1 MLQTPLQ
8 PLLRAQALMQRLRL
22 RHKLLLVLLALGL
35 PLAGLLAWQ
44 QVQAA
49 RERAVQHQRLLALEA
64 ALGLADLAA
73 ELEGNVSAEGRT
85 QAAKAMDL
93 LGPGPWDDAWN
104 SLRKRLDDPVQLQA
118 HRAAVRSDLR
128 RALLLISHQSGLLLH
143 ARQGEA
149 LRLQLLID
157 GLPLLQAQVDLMALR
172 VTPGQLPDMS
182 DADLGRLRAQR
193 QELVILVDEAG
204 ARIDALAVADGG
216 PQPAWQAVAPRLAAY
231 LRAVEHALVAP
242 DELQDHEELGQ
253 LARRSVQGLQA
264 VRLSMGAAARA
275 QVQGALDRGVRD
287 GWVWLTISVGGLVV
301 VASLV
306 LLLLRSLAESMG
318 CLQQQVRAIAQGNL
332 GQSSRVPGRD
342 ELAQLGQLVDG
353 MGQRMSS
360 MVAEIR
366 TSAVRV
372 GEAGQRVAEEALSL
386 ARHNEEQ
393 GAGLGGSLR
402 EVDQMAQDLR
412 LTLETAHDLQG
423 VCERLHEQGSEGQSV
438 MARAIDGVAE
448 LQGSARRIGEING
461 VIDDIAFQT
470 NLVALNASVEAARAG
485 ESGRGF
491 SVVAAEI
498 RQLAL
503 RCVAASGEVR
513 DLIERTG
520 DQVDDSARRIA
531 EVGRSLD
538 GMVGGVGSA
547 LRRVGEICG
556 AADRQQAGLDEVG
569 SSLRAV
575 QSLSRDHARS
585 VVGAEEAA
593 RAMLDQS
600 GALRDSV
607 AGFRLRQGTAD
618 EARALVERALS
629 RVAEVGWERAV
640 EDFHRPDG
648 PFIDRDLYLFAFDAE
663 GRYIACGDQPSRV
676 GQVLTEVRG
685 VSTAVAEQMLRDA
698 RAAAEAGG
706 AWVEYEF
713 VAPDGRTPM
722 IKSAWVAS
730 LGDGAFLGCGVQR
743 VRVSA
748 PAPMPEADPTPVPRQ
763 TQPA

>member
-1 MLQTPLQ
+1 M
-8 PLLRAQALMQRLRL
+8 
-22 RHKLLLVLLALGL
+22 
-35 PLAGLLAWQ
+35 
-44 QVQAA
+44 
-49 RERAVQHQRLLALEA
+49 
-64 ALGLADLAA
+64 
-73 ELEGNVSAEGRT
+73 
-85 QAAKAMDL
+85 
-93 LGPGPWDDAWN
+93 
-104 SLRKRLDDPVQLQA
+104 QA
-118 HRAAVRSDLR
+118 HRLAVRSDLR
-128 RALLLISHQSGLLLH
+128 RALRLISHQSGLLL
-143 ARQGEA
+143 RSEQGEA

-157 GLPLLQAQVDLMALR
+157 GLPTLQAQVDLMALR

-182 DADLGRLRAQR
+182 EADLGRLRAQR
-193 QELVILVDEAG
+193 QELTVLVDEAS

-231 LRAVEHALVAP
+231 LRAVEHALDAP
-242 DELQDHEELGQ
+242 DDLQDHDELGQ

-264 VRLSMGAAARA
+264 VRLSMGGTARA

-287 GWVWLTISVGGLVV
+287 GWLWLAISLGGLLVV
-301 VASLV
+301 VSLV
-306 LLLLRSLAESMG
+306 VVLLRSLAESMSQ
-318 CLQQQVRAIAQGNL
+318 LQQQVQAIAQGNL
-332 GQSSRVPGRD
+332 GQGSRVPGRD

-402 EVDQMAQDLR
+402 EVEQMAQDLR
-412 LTLETAHDLQG
+412 LTVDTAQDLQG
-423 VCERLHEQGSEGQSV
+423 VCQRLHDQGSEGQSV
-438 MARAIDGVAE
+438 MARAIEGVAE

-503 RCVAASGEVR
+503 RCVAAAGEVR

-547 LRRVGEICG
+547 LRRVGEISG
-556 AADRQQAGLDEVG
+556 TADRQQARLEQVG
-569 SSLRAV
+569 GSLRAV
-575 QSLSRDHARS
+575 QSLGRDHARA
-585 VVGAEEAA
+585 VVGAEDAA

-607 AGFRLRQGTAD
+607 ASFRLRQGTAD

-629 RVAEVGWERAV
+629 RLAEVGWERAV

-663 GRYIACGDQPSRV
+663 GRYIACGDQPARV

-685 VSTAVAEQMLRDA
+685 VSTTVAEQMLRDG

-706 AWVEYEF
+706 GWVEYAF
-713 VAPDGRTPM
+713 VSSDGRTPM

-730 LGDGAFLGCGVQR
+730 LGDGSFLGCGVQR
-743 VRVSA
+743 VRASTPAPTPEPDAA
-748 PAPMPEADPTPVPRQ
+748 PAPRQ
-763 TQPA
+763 AQPA